1 MPQSS
6 GSKTSRL
13 TAVNL
18 AHDGLQLW
26 YDTPD
31 APAPPAQVRFGNA
44 ASLTVGV
51 QPASPINM
59 VTVRYR
65 VDGGR
70 VRTLD
75 AREIRTNYQ
84 TETQYFRADFPS
96 GLAGTRVDYCP
107 VASCAGRQVPRP
119 GTEDRM
125 LSSFVIAKSEVASRV
140 EPSAPVGAMIPRF
153 KPELDLVSQITVELK
168 PPTVF
173 GKTPLG
179 FRIDY
184 HAKVGIAIGYGFRAA
199 ILDNSADYM
208 IVRPDGIAMLD
219 VHATLRTDDG
229 ALIAASYGGMIDFG
243 EDGYEG
249 IGTGNVPDVVDLQ
262 VSPRLTSADPRY
274 RWMNRTYFIG
284 VGQVD
289 MRALVFKYDTYA
301 LKPGVQPGAWAR

>member
-1 MPQSS
+1 M
-6 GSKTSRL
+6 
-13 TAVNL
+13 NL
-18 AHDGLQLW
+18 SHDGLALHF
-26 YDTPD
+26 DTPD
-31 APAPPAQVRFGNA
+31 APAPPRQVDSDA
-44 ASLTVGV
+44 VVLTIGV
-51 QPASPINM
+51 APPSPSNSVDI
-59 VTVRYR
+59 RYR
-65 VDGGR
+65 VDDGA
-70 VRTLD
+70 VRTLT
-75 AREIRTNYQ
+75 AREDRTDYSRSI
-84 TETQYFRADFPS
+84 QYFVAKFPKERP
-96 GLAGTRVDYCP
+96 GARIQYCP
-107 VASCAGRQVPRP
+107 IATCAGRQVPRP

-125 LSSFVIAKSEVASRV
+125 LSSFTITKPEVSPKA
-140 EPSAPVGAMIPRF
+140 EPSTAVGAMVPRF
-153 KPELDLVSQITVELK
+153 KPELELVSQITVELK

-184 HAKVGIAIGYGFRAA
+184 YAKVGIAIGNQFRAA
-199 ILDNSADYM
+199 VLEDSADYM

-219 VHATLRTDDG
+219 VHATLKTDDG

-249 IGTGNVPDVVDLQ
+249 IASGNVPHYVDLH
-262 VSPRLTSADPRY
+262 VSPRLTSADARY